1 MSLSPSDV
9 SRTWQADRYGDME
22 YRMTVRLG
30 NATINAVHRVNEREQ
45 YRGYLPPAA
54 IEHQL
59 QSLIINHIRGE
70 LFPRG

>member
-9 SRTWQADRYGDME
+9 SRTWRVDRYGNIE
-22 YRMTVRLG
+22 YHMTVRLG
-30 NATINAVHRVNEREQ
+30 NETINAAHRANEREMCK
-45 YRGYLPPAA
+45 GYMPPAA

>member
-1 MSLSPSDV
+1 MSLSPRDV
-9 SRTWQADRYGDME
+9 VRTWSVDITGNIE

-30 NATINAVHRVNEREQ
+30 NETINAVHNVN
-45 YRGYLPPAA
+45 GYEMCKGYMPPAA

-59 QSLIINHIRGE
+59 QSLIINHIRGD

>member
-9 SRTWQADRYGDME
+9 SRTWRVDRYGNME

-30 NATINAVHRVNEREQ
+30 NVTINAAHCVNDCKMRT
-45 YRGYLPPAA
+45 GYMPPAA